1 MALVAKTEFHVTHS
15 DFDVTRFEKGFPKDE
30 LPEEYLALVG
40 DHVWE
45 DDGKDAAPAVPA
57 APAVEEPKG
66 DDLDSKTVAELK
78 ELASDKGVEVT
89 SNKKAEILEALRA
102 ADA

>member
-1 MALVAKTEFHVTHS
+1 MALVAKTEFHVTHP

-30 LPEEYLALVG
+30 LPEEYVALVG
-40 DHVWE
+40 DHIWE
-45 DDGKDAAPAVPA
+45 DDGKDAAPA

-78 ELASDKGVEVT
+78 ELAADKGVEVS
-89 SNKKAEILEALRA
+89 SNKKAEILEAIRA